1 MKVCTLIT
9 LDLSFLDSDVFLIGY
24 YVLTVGASLLLI
36 KDTKK
41 RILDLKSGIG
51 SIKYAPIAF
60 GILVVYVLFVFEYV
74 DQIPILNWSWL

>member
-9 LDLSFLDSDVFLIGY
+9 LDISFLDSDAFLIGY

-41 RILDLKSGIG
+41 RVLDLKAGIS
-51 SIKYAPIAF
+51 SIKY
-60 GILVVYVLFVFEYV
+60 
-74 DQIPILNWSWL
+74 